1 MSPAVLARR
10 TAADERARRLRVV
23 PTSLDIYLTDA
34 CNMRC
39 TYCGSRRFIDGGG
52 ARTLDLPTLLR
63 AVDRYAALVAP
74 GPGADPAGVR
84 EVSFTGGEPLLRYG
98 LLKAAVTAIRR
109 KYPWLKITV
118 FTNGTL
124 LDREKSAFLLDSGAR
139 LIVSLDGGAA
149 VNDRHRKFGRRS
161 AFRAVAANL
170 RRLPPAWRAGIH
182 LMATFTQATVGRLAE
197 TVRLFKT
204 FKCRDIHLGLDV
216 YERWSPAALARL
228 GRSLAAFRRYC
239 LAGAA
244 GRGPGGDWDFNF
256 YFKDRVSACLDQAPS
271 NSLTLAPDGNF
282 YPCDELCVAGAPA
295 ARYAVGDARRGVD
308 LDRLEAVYKEV
319 ARRIGGF
326 DLVNGVLSP
335 IDRYYSAVLDGEE
348 PAAALRGSGRVTA
361 VFLRELG
368 GLVAVERIFKNL
380 ARAEGFGDL
389 DHRPRHAAARALRA
403 LALPAPAG
411 RKGLAAARA
420 AADFALYSP
429 GQRKSLALQGGP
441 AFGDDAMGLLL
452 YAALKAGRL
461 GKKLKAAIETP
472 GGAA

>member
-1 MSPAVLARR
+1 MSTSALRRPA
-10 TAADERARRLRVV
+10 AAERARRLRVV
-23 PTSLDIYLTDA
+23 PTSLDIYMTDA

-39 TYCGSRRFIDGGG
+39 TYCGSRRFISGGG
-52 ARTLDLPTLLR
+52 ARTLALPALLK

-74 GPGADPAGVR
+74 GPGADPSGVR
-84 EVSFTGGEPLLRYG
+84 EVSFTGGEPLLRFD
-98 LLKAAVTAIRR
+98 LLRGAVTAIRR

-124 LDREKSAFLLDSGAR
+124 LDREKAAFLLDSGAR

-161 AFRAVAANL
+161 AFRTVAANL
-170 RRLPPAWRAGIH
+170 RRLTPERRAGIH
-182 LMATFTQATVGRLAE
+182 LMATFTQATIGRLAE
-197 TVRLFKT
+197 TVKLFRT

-216 YERWSPAALARL
+216 YESWSPAALERL
-228 GRSLAAFRRYC
+228 GRALAEFRRYC

-295 ARYAVGDARRGVD
+295 AHYAVGDAEKGVD
-308 LDRLEAVYKEV
+308 LDRLESVYSEV

-335 IDRYYSAVLDGEE
+335 IDRYYRAVLEGEN
-348 PAAALRGSGRVTA
+348 PAAALRDSGRVTA

-368 GLVAVERIFKNL
+368 GLIAVERIFKML
-380 ARAEGFGDL
+380 ARADGFGDL
-389 DHRPRHAAARALRA
+389 EHRPRHAAALAVRE
-403 LALPAPAG
+403 LALPSPSG
-411 RKGLAAARA
+411 RSGLAAARA
-420 AADFALYSP
+420 AADFSLYSP
-429 GQRKSLALQGGP
+429 GARKALALRARP
-441 AFGDDAMGLLL
+441 PFGDGALGLLL
-452 YAALKAGRL
+452 YGTLKAGRL
-461 GKKLKAAIETP
+461 GKKLKAVIETP
-472 GGAA
+472 GSAA

>member
-1 MSPAVLARR
+1 MSAAAARR
-10 TAADERARRLRVV
+10 PSAAGRARRFRVV

-39 TYCGSRRFIDGGG
+39 TYCGSRRFIEGGG
-52 ARTLDLPTLLR
+52 ARTLALPLLLK

-74 GPGADPAGVR
+74 GPGTDPAGVR
-84 EVSFTGGEPLLRYG
+84 EVSFTGGEPLLRFG
-98 LLKAAVTAIRR
+98 LLQEAVLRIGR

-124 LDREKSAFLLDSGAR
+124 LDEEKASFLLDHGAR

-161 AFRAVAANL
+161 AFRTVAANL
-170 RRLPPAWRAGIH
+170 RRLSPQRRAGIH

-204 FKCRDIHLGLDV
+204 FECRDIHLGLDV

-228 GRSLAAFRRYC
+228 GRALAAFRRYC

-308 LDRLEAVYKEV
+308 LDRLEAVYGEV

-335 IDRYYSAVLDGEE
+335 IDRYFRAVLDGEN
-348 PAAALRGSGRVTA
+348 PAAALNDSGRVTA

-368 GLVAVERIFKNL
+368 GLVAVERIFKTL
-380 ARAEGFGDL
+380 ARSDGFGDL
-389 DHRPRHAAARALRA
+389 DHRPRHAAARGVRA

-411 RKGLAAARA
+411 RRGLAAARA
-420 AADFALYSP
+420 AADLALYSP
-429 GQRKSLALQGGP
+429 GARKALALQAGP
-441 AFGDDAMGLLL
+441 AFGDGALGLLL

-461 GKKLKAAIETP
+461 GKKFKAAIETP